1 MFSLLRS
8 ANALLFVLKSR
19 VAVPTFF
26 LCALCV
32 SAFSSFFLCSSTAT
46 IPQTPHSKHSASPEP
61 AARSSPRVS
70 PNPPTSEV
78 QIVPSTS
85 RHIPVRFAPHQFHP
99 TAAARE
105 TTPPPARS
113 PPSKLHAA
121 PPATAPY
128 ARPPHKPPH
137 HARSPIAPSPKTNV
151 PPPQIPSTTR
161 ASSISSYA
169 STQTPASPS
178 LRSRSDDAPP
188 LAAPPAPSHR
198 TPPSHL
204 RSALLLRCT
213 SPRLAA
219 TPCQAGSPHQS
230 PANKPKRALAPMPPI
245 RPKTAAS
252 FPSSGAATLQSN
264 QR

>member
-19 VAVPTFF
+19 VAVPSFF

-70 PNPPTSEV
+70 PN
-78 QIVPSTS
+78 
-85 RHIPVRFAPHQFHP
+85 
-99 TAAARE
+99 
-105 TTPPPARS
+105 S
-113 PPSKLHAA
+113 PPSKVHAA

>member
-8 ANALLFVLKSR
+8 ANALLFVLNSR
-19 VAVPTFF
+19 VAVPSFF

-137 HARSPIAPSPKTNV
+137 HARSPIAPSPKTNA
-151 PPPQIPSTTR
+151 PRPRIPGTVR
-161 ASSISSYA
+161 AASISSYA
-169 STQTPASPS
+169 SIQIPS
-178 LRSRSDDAPP
+178 FHSSMSRRVYTLSLHDALPTVRS
-188 LAAPPAPSHR
+188 
-198 TPPSHL
+198 
-204 RSALLLRCT
+204 
-213 SPRLAA
+213 
-219 TPCQAGSPHQS
+219 G
-230 PANKPKRALAPMPPI
+230 
-245 RPKTAAS
+245 
-252 FPSSGAATLQSN
+252 
-264 QR
+264 

>member
-19 VAVPTFF
+19 VAVPSFF

-85 RHIPVRFAPHQFHP
+85 RHIPVRFAPLQFHP

-105 TTPPPARS
+105 TTP
-113 PPSKLHAA
+113 